1 MLLGNGKTITANL
14 NNYQTTEYYTIR
26 AVTKNETITTQVP
39 VPPDDFV
46 NPSFII
52 GGLKPMED
60 RRFRV
65 GPNNRFGGGFARD
78 TGMTQAL

>member
-1 MLLGNGKTITANL
+1 M
-14 NNYQTTEYYTIR
+14 
-26 AVTKNETITTQVP
+26 P

-46 NPSFII
+46 NPSFIV

-65 GPNNRFGGGFARD
+65 GVK
-78 TGMTQAL
+78 

>member
-52 GGLKPMED
+52 GLS
-60 RRFRV
+60 
-65 GPNNRFGGGFARD
+65 
-78 TGMTQAL
+78 LIHI

>member
-1 MLLGNGKTITANL
+1 MVKQLLNL

-26 AVTKNETITTQVP
+26 SYQNETITTQVP
-39 VPPDDFV
+39 RPPDDFV

-65 GPNNRFGGGFARD
+65 GVNNRFGGF
-78 TGMTQAL
+78 